1 MKRFLYLCL
10 DLLFVVFVIN
20 NSEIL
25 FALNHN
31 QSVNLTYFWFAL
43 TCYAFLK
50 VYSLRHWPT
59 TLKLPF
65 ILAEIGLFILSFL
78 LINIP
83 FHAWRQDFIPIALI
97 FLPLILFAIF
107 IGLANWLILNN
118 LKQVAMF
125 LPNNKKYKTA
135 MLFIVSLF
143 TCPPLLTI
151 NYFYSP
157 FPLVFVLLYVY
168 LYIFLPHHLGAV
180 LLNSRVDLKQINF
193 FSILLGFVLANIEI
207 IVCGFC
213 FSYLMNIAAHLA
225 IFIVMIAALRIVF
238 YALMIYSCHHKALK
252 GLTK

>member
-1 MKRFLYLCL
+1 M
-10 DLLFVVFVIN
+10 VFVIN

-25 FALNHN
+25 FALNNN

-50 VYSLRHWPT
+50 VYGLRHWPT

-78 LINIP
+78 IINIP
-83 FHAWRQDFIPIALI
+83 FHVWRQDFIPIALI

-107 IGLANWLILNN
+107 IGIANWLILNN
-118 LKQVAMF
+118 LKQVAEF
-125 LPNNKKYKTA
+125 LPNNKKYKAA

-168 LYIFLPHHLGAV
+168 LYIFLPHHLGAILLNSRV
-180 LLNSRVDLKQINF
+180 DLKQINLLNSRVDLKQINF